1 MESKRDVKTIGGREE
16 GGGVEGMEGGG
27 VEGEEGGG
35 ACSEE
40 EDEVMYLVSVQC
52 L

>member
-1 MESKRDVKTIGGREE
+1 MESKRDVRTIGGKEEGGEVEVEE
-16 GGGVEGMEGGG
+16 GGG
-27 VEGEEGGG
+27 
-35 ACSEE
+35 EE